1 MAVIRK
7 AFLTTLVI
15 VTSITILVYLS
26 SSAKTWQH
34 SQTTGTSSIIKS
46 QGVIII
52 PPSQP
57 PRRFVLAVFYWEK
70 MTMGVNNL
78 LSLLRFA
85 RCWKAEVP
93 IPFLKKAELS
103 GLPPGQDITTFDGSY
118 GDDNFSLDLLFN
130 LDGFR
135 GSPPKHSDLARLI
148 DYREF
153 IEGLQYQYWIIYV
166 TIFYDRDYTDHGR
179 KARCSFFRKYWSNP
193 YFPGIRI
200 SCCAVHATIPT
211 VPNDIAAV
219 CGFKNLSS
227 FVIIFE
233 VWRGTTHP
241 DPNRKF
247 RLFVPVAFLHN
258 YTSPSAALPH
268 SQYVIGNA
276 TQFIKKTTGN
286 DGAKFIAVHIRT
298 EKLQINSQDGRIN
311 DTKCVLDTIRKV
323 QEMSRNY
330 SISRVLYFTD
340 YVGFQNR
347 KYADLMTAHNATRT
361 AYDPLLYH
369 GANND
374 AFIAQ
379 IELLVMSRAT
389 RLVVCGGGSFQSMI
403 VWKYKKRSPYPPV
416 RIHGCG

>member
-1 MAVIRK
+1 MAVLRK

-15 VTSITILVYLS
+15 VTSITILVYFS
-26 SSAKTWQH
+26 SNAKTGQH
-34 SQTTGTSSIIKS
+34 SQTNGTSSIIKS

-70 MTMGVNNL
+70 MTEGVKNL
-78 LSLLRFA
+78 LALLRFA

-93 IPFLKKAELS
+93 IPFLQEAALS

-118 GDDNFSLDLLFN
+118 GEDNLSLDLLFN

-153 IEGLQYQYWIIYV
+153 IEGLWYQYWIIYV
-166 TIFYDRDYTDHGR
+166 TVFYDRDYTDHGR
-179 KARCSFFRKYWSNP
+179 KARCSFFSKYWSNP

-211 VPNDIAAV
+211 VPDDIAAV

-227 FVIIFE
+227 FVVIFK
-233 VWRGTTHP
+233 VWRGIINP
-241 DPNRKF
+241 ELNRKY
-247 RLFVPVAFLHN
+247 RLFVPLAFLHN

-276 TQFIKKTTGN
+276 TQFIKRNGV
-286 DGAKFIAVHIRT
+286 KFIAVHIRT
-298 EKLQINSQDGRIN
+298 EKLQLNSQSGRIN

-330 SISRVLYFTD
+330 NISRVLYFTD
-340 YVGFQNR
+340 YYWFR
-347 KYADLMTAHNATRT
+347 YADLMIANNVTRT

-389 RLVVCGGGSFQSMI
+389 RLVVCGGGTFQGVI
-403 VWKYKKRSPYPPV
+403 IGKYKKRSPYPPV
-416 RIHGCG
+416 IIGGCG